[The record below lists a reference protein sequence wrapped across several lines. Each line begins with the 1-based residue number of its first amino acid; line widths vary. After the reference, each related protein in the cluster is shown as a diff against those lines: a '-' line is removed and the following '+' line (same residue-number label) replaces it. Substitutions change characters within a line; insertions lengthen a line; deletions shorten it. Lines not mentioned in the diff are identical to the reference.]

1 MQMKWITL
9 ATRFATL
16 LITRSIRFATH
27 PAVAGSSGAV
37 TSTPSSGAAGPRRR
51 HYRFAM
57 VALYVTVVALSV
69 LGERH
74 SLPQVIAPV
83 PEAKAANGEVS
94 TFAFFPYS
102 TPRPVANVRFA
113 DSKGGVRDLASFR
126 GKVVLLNVWA
136 TWCGPCR
143 QEMPTLD
150 RLQAKLGGKDFEVVA
165 LSIDRGGQAAVSSF
179 FDETNVRKLA
189 IYVDASTEA
198 QARLGIIGVPTS
210 LLLDRQGREIGRV
223 TGPAQW
229 DSPEVIEIIKR
240 YLTTPNS

>member
-1 MQMKWITL
+1 MI
-9 ATRFATL
+9 AT
-16 LITRSIRFATH
+16 
-27 PAVAGSSGAV
+27 
-37 TSTPSSGAAGPRRR
+37 TPIPERLKRRHR
-51 HYRFAM
+51 HYRA
-57 VALYVTVVALSV
+57 VVAALAVSVAVLSAINN
-69 LGERH
+69 R
-74 SLPQVIAPV
+74 LPISQAIAPV
-83 PEAKAANGEVS
+83 REAKAANGEVS
-94 TFAFFPYS
+94 TFAFFPYP

-113 DSKGGVRDLASFR
+113 DGKGRVRDLASFR

-165 LSIDRGGQAAVSSF
+165 LSIDRGGQAAVGSF
-179 FDETNVRKLA
+179 FDETNVQKLA

-198 QARLGIIGVPTS
+198 QGRLGIIGVPTS

-229 DSPEVIEIIKR
+229 DSPEVIGIIKR
-240 YLTTPNS
+240 YLTAPDS

>member
-1 MQMKWITL
+1 MI
-9 ATRFATL
+9 
-16 LITRSIRFATH
+16 
-27 PAVAGSSGAV
+27 G
-37 TSTPSSGAAGPRRR
+37 STPNPEGLKRRRR
-51 HYRFAM
+51 HYRA
-57 VALYVTVVALSV
+57 VVIALGVSVVVLSAI
-69 LGERH
+69 GNR
-74 SLPQVIAPV
+74 LPIPQAIAPV

-94 TFAFFPYS
+94 TFAFFPYP

-113 DSKGGVRDLASFR
+113 DAKGGMRDLASFR

-150 RLQAKLGGKDFEVVA
+150 RLQAKLGGKDFEVIA
-165 LSIDRGGQAAVSSF
+165 LSIDRGGQAAVGSF
-179 FDETNVRKLA
+179 FDETNVQKLA

-240 YLTTPNS
+240 YLATPNS

>member
-1 MQMKWITL
+1 MTTHRARATAKGGTAHRRPGAGTAL
-9 ATRFATL
+9 A
-16 LITRSIRFATH
+16 
-27 PAVAGSSGAV
+27 
-37 TSTPSSGAAGPRRR
+37 
-51 HYRFAM
+51 
-57 VALYVTVVALSV
+57 VVAALGVSIIALSAS
-69 LGERH
+69 GIR
-74 SLPQVIAPV
+74 LPLSQMIAPV

-94 TFAFFPYS
+94 TFAFFPYP

-113 DSKGGVRDLASFR
+113 DAKGGMRDLASFR

-165 LSIDRGGQAAVSSF
+165 LSIDRGGLAAVDSF
-179 FDETNVRKLA
+179 FDETNVRTLA
-189 IYVDASTEA
+189 IYVDASTDA
-198 QARLGIIGVPTS
+198 QGRLGIIGVPTS

-240 YLTTPNS
+240 YLRAPSP